1 MLSKLSNTK
10 TRNIFA
16 VGAVIVVIIMVI
28 PVGAVAASLTFK
40 GIEGTSGNKAD
51 VTGASQ
57 LLTATANPANFY
69 DGGDVETTTSGEYN
83 ELASPPT
90 GDALVITGIQIDVY
104 SDPSP
109 GPDAFVALG
118 VQTGV
123 CSETRVG
130 SYAHAVNPGSV
141 GPIELT
147 FDPGIAVP
155 SGDSLCQVTDGSVES
170 ENAAIGYTVPAS
182 DVPAESM
189 HRLAA
194 PRQQERK

>member
-1 MLSKLSNTK
+1 
-10 TRNIFA
+10 
-16 VGAVIVVIIMVI
+16 
-28 PVGAVAASLTFK
+28 
-40 GIEGTSGNKAD
+40 
-51 VTGASQ
+51 
-57 LLTATANPANFY
+57 
-69 DGGDVETTTSGEYN
+69 
-83 ELASPPT
+83 
-90 GDALVITGIQIDVY
+90 LVITGIQLDVY
-104 SDPSP
+104 EDPSP
-109 GPDAFVALG
+109 GDENFVAFS
-118 VQTGV
+118 VQTG
-123 CSETRVG
+123 TRSGALVG
-130 SYAHAVNPGSV
+130 AYEHAVNPGSV

>member
-1 MLSKLSNTK
+1 
-10 TRNIFA
+10 
-16 VGAVIVVIIMVI
+16 MVI
-28 PVGAVAASLTFK
+28 PVGALATAALTFK

-57 LLTATANPANFY
+57 LLTATASPANFY
-69 DGGDVETTTSGEYN
+69 DGGDVETITSGEWN

-90 GDALVITGIQIDVY
+90 GDALVITAIQIDVY

-109 GPDAFVALG
+109 GPEDFVALG

-130 SYAHAVNPGSV
+130 SYAHSVNPGSV

-182 DVPAESM
+182 DVPAESVN
-189 HRLAA
+189 HETA
-194 PRQQERK
+194 PRQQRRK